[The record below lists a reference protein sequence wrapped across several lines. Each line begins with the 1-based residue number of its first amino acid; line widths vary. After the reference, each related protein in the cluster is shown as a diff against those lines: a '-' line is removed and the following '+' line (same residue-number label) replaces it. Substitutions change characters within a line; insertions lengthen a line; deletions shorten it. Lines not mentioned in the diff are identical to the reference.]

1 MGTKN
6 ATIRISDELAE
17 YLTRNGDSINQA
29 IISEIT
35 NLRRIRNVSLGE
47 LKGLFKPQ
55 EWIFIADTFN
65 GTIIDEVFCCNVNA
79 FIASCEDSERFDGKA
94 QLHGVKL
101 PEFIEKVK
109 TLKGANIEAIYTR
122 VNEFWS
128 NSNKTDIN
136 EWAKF

>member
-47 LKGLFKPQ
+47 LKGLFEPQ
-55 EWIFIADTFN
+55 EWLFIADTFN

-79 FIASCEDSERFDGKA
+79 FIASCEDSERFEGKA

-101 PEFIEKVK
+101 PEFIEKVRK
-109 TLKGANIEAIYTR
+109 LKGANIEAIYSR
-122 VNEFWS
+122 VNDFW
-128 NSNKTDIN
+128 NNCGKTDTN